1 MDTEA
6 ISQAVQSATPAAQ
19 VILSIIPIVGI
30 VIGGVVVFFY
40 ILWHH
45 HENKQRIKMG
55 TFEKSNFDFKS
66 FSLLIGI
73 LLTGIGIMLSL
84 FFGFTNGVSSPA
96 LLGGLIPL
104 VTGISLLC
112 FYKLNPSFWN
122 TDK

>member
-1 MDTEA
+1 MDA
-6 ISQAVQSATPAAQ
+6 ISQAVNSASPAAQ

-30 VIGGVVVFFY
+30 VIGGIVVFFY

-55 TFEKSNFDFKS
+55 TYEKSNFDFKS

-73 LLTGIGIMLSL
+73 LLTGIGMMLSL
-84 FFGFTNGVSSPA
+84 FFGFTHGINNPA
-96 LLGGLIPL
+96 MLGGLIPL
-104 VTGISLLC
+104 VTGICLLV

-122 TDK
+122 SDK